1 MRYNDLTISKRYVIH
16 VVYTVLGRTAHSGL
30 HTATQIANCICCPF
44 RHARSERPLEELAR
58 RSGRG
63 GSRLGEVDLF
73 SGVAHKYLPQ
83 GGIAD
88 IKLLEAV
95 LLLDGR
101 HLGEH
106 LAPGSVR
113 RGDPVLQHTLV
124 RVVKLAAVE
133 LALHVVG
140 EVLQVVGVVDAVL
153 SQPDGDGVSA
163 AELAF
168 QLVHHADALQLA
180 RKQDRDAVAQNL
192 ALLHAEQSASSC

>member
-30 HTATQIANCICCPF
+30 HTATQIANCICRPF

-63 GSRLGEVDLF
+63 GSRLAEVDLF

-113 RGDPVLQHTLV
+113 RGDPVLQHTL
-124 RVVKLAAVE
+124 RAGAANNIRTLLDGRIV
-133 LALHVVG
+133 HWTFVG
-140 EVLQVVGVVDAVL
+140 RCKKA
-153 SQPDGDGVSA
+153 PI
-163 AELAF
+163 
-168 QLVHHADALQLA
+168 ALQ
-180 RKQDRDAVAQNL
+180 
-192 ALLHAEQSASSC
+192 QSY